1 MAKFSQQF
9 LRSLTQPTQ
18 FEEGLFSA
26 AQSIGMR
33 PGVKALRQAQ
43 EDKKREDEDLARR
56 QREFLS
62 GAVTSGFSGNVTP
75 DSFKTLLEGSP
86 DLKMSPL
93 EVARAVSLG
102 SEMAPKK
109 VTRLEFFKQNP
120 ADLANLYKNF
130 TSESINSFIDET
142 GPLKPIPEKEDAK
155 KLSSHAQRL
164 IDQGMT
170 EGSPEFKKAMQD
182 YNDSLVSG
190 KAKGMTYKGPLEQT
204 QFLTEEF
211 RKHPFYQSIV
221 NQLSKVNLAD
231 SLVAGVNE
239 GNSEQIRLME
249 RTISELYNS
258 DSRAA
263 SEIDRLLQGRGIKRN
278 FTDWVSTAVAG
289 DVSQETK
296 DALQDILETSKTR
309 LRAMQSAAV
318 KSISDS
324 YGSFVGDDVIKSW
337 VEKNTD
343 AQILETLTTDEV
355 IGIYLK

>member
-9 LRSLTQPTQ
+9 LRAMAQPSYQ
-18 FEEGLFSA
+18 EGLFTAARELGGLRGRLDEERRQAELKKQEEEKLARQRQYQANLLSLGASGTFNPEMLKGALGGAAELGMSPVAA
-26 AQSIGMR
+26 AQAISAG
-33 PGVKALRQAQ
+33 RQ
-43 EDKKREDEDLARR
+43 
-56 QREFLS
+56 
-62 GAVTSGFSGNVTP
+62 
-75 DSFKTLLEGSP
+75 
-86 DLKMSPL
+86 
-93 EVARAVSLG
+93 
-102 SEMAPKK
+102 MAPKRTL
-109 VTRLEFFKQNP
+109 TRAEYFSKNP
-120 ADLANLYKNF
+120 NELANLYKNF
-130 TSESINSFIDET
+130 KGDSVDRFLAET
-142 GPLKPIPEKEDAK
+142 GPLQVLDDKEDAE
-155 KLSSHAQRL
+155 KLSAHGQRL
-164 IDQGMT
+164 VEQGMT
-170 EGSPEFKKAMQD
+170 EGSEEFKKSMKD

-221 NQLSKVNLAD
+221 DQLSKVNLAD
-231 SLVAGVNE
+231 SLVDGVNE

-289 DVSQETK
+289 DVSPETK
-296 DALQDILETSKTR
+296 DALQEILRTSKTR

-324 YGSFVGDDVIKSW
+324 YGSYVSDDVINSW
-337 VEKNTD
+337 VEKNKD
-343 AQILETLTTDEV
+343 AQILETLTSDEV
-355 IGIYLK
+355 IGIYLR